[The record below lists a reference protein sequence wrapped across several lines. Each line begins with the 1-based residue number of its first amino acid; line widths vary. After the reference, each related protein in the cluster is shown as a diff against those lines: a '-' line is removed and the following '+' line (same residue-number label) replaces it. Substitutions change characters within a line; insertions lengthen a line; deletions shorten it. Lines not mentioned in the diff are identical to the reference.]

1 MKHDYQILDHQSRSL
16 VKKHPHE
23 KKTLLSLA
31 VPEKNPAGI
40 NTL

>member
-1 MKHDYQILDHQSRSL
+1 MIIKYQIISLDHLS
-16 VKKHPHE
+16 KNIHMK

>member
-1 MKHDYQILDHQSRSL
+1 MKHDYQIPNHQSRSL

-23 KKTLLSLA
+23 KKILVSLA

>member
-1 MKHDYQILDHQSRSL
+1 MTHDYQILDHQSRSL
-16 VKKHPHE
+16 VKEHPHE
-23 KKTLLSLA
+23 KKILVSLA